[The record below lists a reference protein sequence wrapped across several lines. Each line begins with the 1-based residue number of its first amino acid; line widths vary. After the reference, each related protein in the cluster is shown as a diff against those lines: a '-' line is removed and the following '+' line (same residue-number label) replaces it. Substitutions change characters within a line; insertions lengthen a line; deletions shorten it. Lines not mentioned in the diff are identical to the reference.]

1 MDIIS
6 ASNIGMTNAYKDKK
20 IKKQKVEH
28 NKLYMLV
35 EIIYTVKG
43 ILGNNRIDLT
53 ICNAQTLIQMAQEYY
68 EERKL
73 KGNKKWGEIDIKN
86 LTIKEA
92 IAILTKRKYVQ
103 IQEIDEDKVGEK
115 INKNKVAYLM
125 SIEERDWR
133 NKGV

>member
-35 EIIYTVKG
+35 EVIYTVKG

-86 LTIKEA
+86 LTIKDA

-103 IQEIDEDKVGEK
+103 IQEIDEDKVGKK

-125 SIEERDWR
+125 SIEEKRLAQ
-133 NKGV
+133 

>member
-53 ICNAQTLIQMAQEYY
+53 ICNAQTLKQMAQEYY

>member
-86 LTIKEA
+86 LTIKDA

>member
-28 NKLYMLV
+28 NKLYILA
-35 EIIYTVKG
+35 EIKYIVNG
-43 ILGNNRIDLT
+43 ILGNNKVVLT
-53 ICNAQTLIQMAQEYY
+53 ICNAQRLIQMAQKYY

-73 KGNKKWGEIDIKN
+73 KNNKKWGEIDIKN
-86 LTIKEA
+86 LKIKDA

-125 SIEERDWR
+125 SIEERDWH
-133 NKGV
+133 NKGI

>member
-73 KGNKKWGEIDIKN
+73 KGNKKWGEIGIKN

-92 IAILTKRKYVQ
+92 IAILTKRKYVK